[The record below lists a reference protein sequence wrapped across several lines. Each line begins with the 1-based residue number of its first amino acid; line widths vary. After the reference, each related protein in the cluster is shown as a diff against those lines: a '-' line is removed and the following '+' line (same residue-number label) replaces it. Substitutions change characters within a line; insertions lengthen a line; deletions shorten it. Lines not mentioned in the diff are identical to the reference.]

1 MRRKYE
7 QVKAYSKI
15 IKYKR
20 NTGLTQEVQPPRAE
34 EKLEEERAVVDVPRN
49 EDFEDEF
56 EDEFEQE
63 EGWISDSEEEEVN
76 ESGTMMSEGKEQ
88 PKKEKEEV
96 FLGNNKNL
104 AKGEIL
110 EFDNRAYEMLHRLN
124 VEWPSMSIDFV
135 AKGSPFES
143 LPSYQQMNKYP
154 YEVFTVQG
162 SCNNSARNSI
172 YFTKWSKLHQTKYD
186 DDPDAG
192 NDL

>member
-1 MRRKYE
+1 
-7 QVKAYSKI
+7 
-15 IKYKR
+15 
-20 NTGLTQEVQPPRAE
+20 
-34 EKLEEERAVVDVPRN
+34 
-49 EDFEDEF
+49 
-56 EDEFEQE
+56 
-63 EGWISDSEEEEVN
+63 
-76 ESGTMMSEGKEQ
+76 MMSEGKEQ
-88 PKKEKEEV
+88 PKKQKEEV
-96 FLGNNKNL
+96 FLGSNKNL

-135 AKGSPFES
+135 AKGSPFEALS
-143 LPSYQQMNKYP
+143 GYQQMNKYP